1 MLRVIK
7 IGPASA
13 ENTGMNTSTNNSTSL
28 TLAQLQSLPKDRVRA
43 LFGLEP
49 AALGL
54 LMADA
59 LPVLIERR
67 RAEQQAKPGRKRG
80 PGGGRRRKLLPYQ
93 EVLIT
98 LLYLRHNVAHAVC
111 GAMFGVSA
119 DISENSFHEVIPVLR
134 DVCPAERFDAQK
146 KWTKREPSWHP
157 DTLDQ
162 VLVDS
167 FETPVCR
174 PSLPEKQRRLYS
186 GKKKRHTVKSQII
199 TDARG
204 EVLSVETGHPGP
216 SSDKTLYEGSR
227 AAQEYPRAAQEYPRA
242 AQEYPRAAQE
252 YPRAAQE
259 YPRAA
264 RRADL
269 GYVGVPEML
278 LPHKRKRGKA
288 GQKGPELTA
297 AQKEENRYNAAQRV
311 YVEHGVRR
319 VKAWRIV
326 RDEFRLA
333 TGLFPLVMA
342 GTVGLVHLARLV
354 TG

>member
-1 MLRVIK
+1 
-7 IGPASA
+7 
-13 ENTGMNTSTNNSTSL
+13 
-28 TLAQLQSLPKDRVRA
+28 
-43 LFGLEP
+43 
-49 AALGL
+49 
-54 LMADA
+54 
-59 LPVLIERR
+59 
-67 RAEQQAKPGRKRG
+67 
-80 PGGGRRRKLLPYQ
+80 
-93 EVLIT
+93 
-98 LLYLRHNVAHAVC
+98 
-111 GAMFGVSA
+111 MFSVSA

-146 KWTKREPSWHP
+146 KWTKKEPSWHP

-167 FETPVCR
+167 FETPIAR
-174 PSLPEKQRRLYS
+174 PSLPQKQKKFYS
-186 GKKKRHTVKSQII
+186 GKKKRHTIKSQII
-199 TDARG
+199 TDAKG
-204 EVLSVETGHPGP
+204 EVLCVETGHPGP
-216 SSDKTLYEGSR
+216 SSDKVLYEGS
-227 AAQEYPRAAQEYPRA
+227 
-242 AQEYPRAAQE
+242 
-252 YPRAAQE
+252 RAAQE

-278 LPHKRKRGKA
+278 LPHKRKRGKT

-297 AQKEENRYNAAQRV
+297 AQQEENRYNAAQRV

-326 RDEFRLA
+326 RDEFRLG